1 VNSREVLP
9 GSEEC
14 SAPTHNWTQPKAACL
29 WMSVRSRQTSSDG
42 CHVGRNF
49 SEWET
54 RSAAPNL
61 IIDKDLRAFYQALA
75 EQIRANFSRSEVILF
90 ELLRLQF
97 RTRVA

>member
-1 VNSREVLP
+1 
-9 GSEEC
+9 
-14 SAPTHNWTQPKAACL
+14 
-29 WMSVRSRQTSSDG
+29 M
-42 CHVGRNF
+42 
-49 SEWET
+49 ET

-61 IIDKDLRAFYQALA
+61 IIDKDLRAFYQAMA